1 MTWDFRGYPRNF
13 EGGFEGFIQD
23 VFKSVIKIKGDL
35 EMDLSG
41 LVQIV

>member
-1 MTWDFRGYPRNF
+1 MGFQGVSKEDF

-23 VFKSVIKIKGDL
+23 VFKRVIKIKGDL

-41 LVQIV
+41 PVQIV